1 MQQRTVQPLVNGNLE
16 VTIPVYIRR
25 DRNST
30 SMKKIVAGEKT
41 EWNSLAP
48 LRRRL
53 ILGYQLLDKW
63 EKHPLKSGLT
73 IAEEEHID
81 RSLFLKIMGLVNLA
95 PDIVEEIMSDPPAFD
110 FSIKKLFSHRLPD
123 DWNEQRKFL
132 GLPQKN
138 YMVREE

>member
-16 VTIPVYIRR
+16 VSIPVYIMR
-25 DRNST
+25 DRNSL
-30 SMKKIVAGEKT
+30 SLHKVVDGEKLK
-41 EWNSLAP
+41 WNRLTP

-53 ILGYQLLDKW
+53 VLGYQLLDKW
-63 EKHPLKSGLT
+63 EKNPLKSGLT
-73 IAEEEHID
+73 LSEEESID

-95 PDIVEEIMSDPPAFD
+95 PDIVEGIMEEPPKFD

-132 GLPQKN
+132 GLRKKN
-138 YMVREE
+138 YAAR

>member
-16 VTIPVYIRR
+16 VSIPVYIMR
-25 DRNST
+25 DRNSL
-30 SMKKIVAGEKT
+30 SLHKVVDGEKLK
-41 EWNSLAP
+41 WNRLTP

-53 ILGYQLLDKW
+53 VLGYQLLDKW
-63 EKHPLKSGLT
+63 EKNPLKSGLT

-138 YMVREE
+138 YMVMEE